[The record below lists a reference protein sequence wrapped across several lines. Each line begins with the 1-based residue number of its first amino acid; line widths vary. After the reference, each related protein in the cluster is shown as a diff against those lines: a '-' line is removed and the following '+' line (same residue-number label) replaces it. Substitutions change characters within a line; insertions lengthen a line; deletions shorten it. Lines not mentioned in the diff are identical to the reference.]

1 MESSDFLIFWAV
13 VGLRFL
19 VPLLIPRYPLPA
31 VIACLIIDG
40 VDQTIFQQFTSLPLE
55 GYQSYDKALDIYY
68 QTIAYISTLRN
79 WADPYAYSVGRFL
92 FYYRLLG
99 VVLFEYTQQRALLLI
114 FPNTF
119 EYFFIY
125 YEAYRLRWN
134 PLRMS
139 RRLVLGAAAFI
150 WIFIKLPQEY
160 WIHIAQVDTTDF
172 IKEDLLG
179 VPADTPFPELV
190 ATFPGLFLGL
200 AIVIVLLVAGVWWL
214 LKHKLPPADWKLSF
228 EVDSHQPLPSG
239 EALAAAQSTMRSRI
253 LSPMLL
259 EKIAMISLVGT
270 IFGMVLQAQ
279 ATFLQLILGV
289 GIIVTINTAV
299 SHWFARRGHD
309 WASIGREFVAMSL
322 VNIGLVIGYSMLLP
336 QFEGSIN
343 RTNTLFFALLLTLL
357 VTLYDRYYPVHA
369 ARVAQA

>member
-1 MESSDFLIFWAV
+1 MESSDLLIFWAI

-40 VDQTIFQQFTSLPLE
+40 VDQTIFQQFTDLPLE
-55 GYQSYDKALDIYY
+55 RYQSYDKALDIYY

-92 FYYRLLG
+92 FYYRLVG
-99 VVLFEYTQQRALLLI
+99 VVLFEYTQQRPLLLI

-172 IKEDLLG
+172 IKQEIFG
-179 VPADTPFPELV
+179 VPTDTTFPELV
-190 ATFPGLFLGL
+190 AGFPGVFLGL
-200 AIVIVLLVAGVWWL
+200 AIAIVLLIAGVWWL
-214 LKHKLPPADWKLSF
+214 FKHKLPAADWKLSF
-228 EVDSHQPLPSG
+228 RVDAHQAAPSG
-239 EALAAAQSTMRSRI
+239 EALAAAQSAMRRRI

-259 EKIAMISLVGT
+259 EKVAMISLVGL

-279 ATFLQLILGV
+279 ATILQLIVGV

-299 SHWFARRGHD
+299 SHWFARQGHD

-322 VNIGLVIGYSMLLP
+322 INIGLVIGYSMLLP